1 MKKLLLLVGLVA
13 LVSGCGYDYKE
24 WHKEHKTDSWH
35 TDLGTPS
42 EIDTYYNS
50 MATYELCIEW
60 DRVLRD
66 HSSSQVDIRRKEIA
80 QALQRKGEDP
90 LLCSNP
96 SADQTYTTEKKTK
109 AALSKAKKAQQDAE
123 RATRKAEEDA
133 ERAKREAELAL
144 RACRKAAEQ
153 AYQNCMKAKPIFS
166 QGGYTCNRTSC

>member
-1 MKKLLLLVGLVA
+1 MKKLLLLVGLVV

-80 QALQRKGEDP
+80 QALQRKG
-90 LLCSNP
+90 
-96 SADQTYTTEKKTK
+96 
-109 AALSKAKKAQQDAE
+109 
-123 RATRKAEEDA
+123 
-133 ERAKREAELAL
+133 
-144 RACRKAAEQ
+144 
-153 AYQNCMKAKPIFS
+153 
-166 QGGYTCNRTSC
+166 